1 MFVPTIDGGGTTTS
15 GTPTTLVAIRAPGG
29 RLIATGSRAAE
40 PGAIVPKFVPTVL
53 FTPTGPDGNVEDGNP
68 PIPFVRAGL
77 VKVLAGGNRNV
88 G

>member
-29 RLIATGSRAAE
+29 RLIATGSRATE
-40 PGAIVPKFVPTVL
+40 LGAIVPKFVPTVL
-53 FTPTGPDGNVEDGNP
+53 FTPTGADGKLEGGKP
-68 PIPFVRAGL
+68 PVVLVRPGV
-77 VKVLAGGNRNV
+77 VKVLAGGKRNV